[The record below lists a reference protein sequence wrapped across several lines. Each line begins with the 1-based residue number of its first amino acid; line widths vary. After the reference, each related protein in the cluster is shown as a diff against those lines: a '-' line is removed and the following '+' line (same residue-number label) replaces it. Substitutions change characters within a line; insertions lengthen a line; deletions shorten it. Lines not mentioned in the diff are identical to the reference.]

1 MATWWCF
8 SCDKYFDTDEQ
19 DHADYEKDMCQDC
32 VDLNKEKKETI
43 NGAGL
48 VIEQQMIVIDK
59 LKEELLE
66 VKDQVDRE
74 HEVVIAA
81 QDLVYLEMSN
91 GVPIAKDSRKKAMK
105 SLIMEVEAY
114 EEWEEGL

>member
-1 MATWWCF
+1 M
-8 SCDKYFDTDEQ
+8 
-19 DHADYEKDMCQDC
+19 
-32 VDLNKEKKETI
+32 
-43 NGAGL
+43 
-48 VIEQQMIVIDK
+48 
-59 LKEELLE
+59 E

-81 QDLVYLEMSN
+81 QDFVYLETVKSQTSFC
-91 GVPIAKDSRKKAMK
+91 GAPISKDSRKKALK